1 MNKKTDI
8 VRARMDPAL
17 KRQVEVIL
25 KRLGLTHS
33 ALINM
38 TYRALVQEG
47 GIPFSTRVPNAE
59 TARELARLRD
69 PACRASLPSFD
80 DVDALMA
87 DLHDNN
93 G

>member
-69 PACRASLPSFD
+69 PAYRASLPSFD

-87 DLHDNN
+87 DLHDDD
-93 G
+93 